1 MLDED
6 LATVGPSSAAGLVR
20 ATRERPVQT
29 INRVE
34 DLDEDTLLAL
44 LQLESERRSIAFWV
58 AVASG
63 VGSFGLGAV
72 VRMLPPLSPVVDG
85 ALFILQTAVAVVMMG
100 SAAVAAVTL
109 ATALPREARTLG
121 ISLRVALRVH
131 FKLMSVKGQMPK
143 LNAPGRMDAYRR
155 SVVRELMASF
165 PKVTD
170 KPKP

>member
-1 MLDED
+1 MQ
-6 LATVGPSSAAGLVR
+6 A
-20 ATRERPVQT
+20 
-29 INRVE
+29 INRLE

-63 VGSFGLGAV
+63 VSSFALGAV
-72 VRMLPPLSPVVDG
+72 VRQLPPLSPVVDG
-85 ALFILQTAVAVVMMG
+85 ALFILQTAVAVVMLG

-121 ISLRVALRVH
+121 ISLRLALRLH
-131 FKLMSVKGQMPK
+131 LKLMTVKGEMPK
-143 LNAPGRMDAYRR
+143 LNAPGRMDAYRK

-165 PKVTD
+165 PKD
-170 KPKP
+170 KAKP